1 MKKLFILIGM
11 IMLVTGLVSCNEEE
25 TVTYTL
31 DQVIDSIE
39 ITYAPNDT
47 MDSVTSNITL
57 PLVSELTNLATI
69 VWESGN
75 ASVIDNF
82 GTVNRQP
89 QDVTVTLILTVTL
102 GSSSKQVLYDLTVI
116 GTTVYYTVT
125 IDINGVQTEVEVAE
139 GTRLP
144 VQEIPQVSGY
154 IFTGWYTDLIAETK
168 YLFSALVY
176 ADITIYAGFREYLSG
191 TYSYDIYL
199 QNIED
204 DEYTLFDHQTG
215 TDEEGVLITMEDS
228 FTGFEFNDEL
238 STMSG
243 TISSLTNLQL
253 EAYFDRLTYTITYI
267 SDGVEQTEE
276 VLRYQELTSEI
287 VSPTKDGYEFLGWS
301 VSPSGTTYFTFG
313 APISSNIT
321 LYAQWEYL
329 DDYTYEGYYEGA
341 DGLTGSELNTFLR
354 TITTNGF
361 TGVNYGD
368 ARYILDETDR
378 DPNNSNNLILVYLGT
393 SVSAAWDGGVTWN
406 REHVWPQSLL
416 GVSADNDVINAASDL
431 QNLKPADPATN
442 SSRGN
447 KYFDNVTTP
456 DSYNPRDAVKG
467 DIARILFYMDTRYS
481 EYTLV
486 NGEPSVYQMALLYRL
501 LQWHVQDPV
510 DSFEMNRNNIIYNYQ
525 HNRNPFIDHPEFVEK
540 LYGPIILSNGDSVQV
555 PFYSLNYTI
564 EIDAYILNSS
574 SDKKNIYQA

>member
-1 MKKLFILIGM
+1 
-11 IMLVTGLVSCNEEE
+11 
-25 TVTYTL
+25 
-31 DQVIDSIE
+31 
-39 ITYAPNDT
+39 
-47 MDSVTSNITL
+47 
-57 PLVSELTNLATI
+57 
-69 VWESGN
+69 
-75 ASVIDNF
+75 
-82 GTVNRQP
+82 
-89 QDVTVTLILTVTL
+89 
-102 GSSSKQVLYDLTVI
+102 
-116 GTTVYYTVT
+116 
-125 IDINGVQTEVEVAE
+125 QTEVEVAE

-228 FTGFEFNDEL
+228 FIGFEFNDEL

-354 TITTNGF
+354 TIT
-361 TGVNYGD
+361 
-368 ARYILDETDR
+368 
-378 DPNNSNNLILVYLGT
+378 
-393 SVSAAWDGGVTWN
+393 
-406 REHVWPQSLL
+406 
-416 GVSADNDVINAASDL
+416 
-431 QNLKPADPATN
+431 
-442 SSRGN
+442 
-447 KYFDNVTTP
+447 
-456 DSYNPRDAVKG
+456 
-467 DIARILFYMDTRYS
+467 
-481 EYTLV
+481 
-486 NGEPSVYQMALLYRL
+486 
-501 LQWHVQDPV
+501 
-510 DSFEMNRNNIIYNYQ
+510 
-525 HNRNPFIDHPEFVEK
+525 
-540 LYGPIILSNGDSVQV
+540 
-555 PFYSLNYTI
+555 
-564 EIDAYILNSS
+564 
-574 SDKKNIYQA
+574 